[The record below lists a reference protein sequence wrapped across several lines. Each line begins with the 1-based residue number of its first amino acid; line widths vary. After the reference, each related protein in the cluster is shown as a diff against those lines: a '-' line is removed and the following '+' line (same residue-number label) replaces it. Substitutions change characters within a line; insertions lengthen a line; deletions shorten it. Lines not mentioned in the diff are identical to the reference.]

1 MDLLSFG
8 NFSLVPFGYNVYRYK
23 LFKDFWDNSYNY
35 LNANE
40 KLMPKLDDI
49 NLVLI
54 EYKDKPNLTSLFK
67 EENYET
73 LLDIINTFILKRG
86 IKILKIIDK
95 NLSLSKEQEDKIIND
110 ILEIRI

>member
-1 MDLLSFG
+1 
-8 NFSLVPFGYNVYRYK
+8 
-23 LFKDFWDNSYNY
+23 
-35 LNANE
+35 
-40 KLMPKLDDI
+40 MPELDDI
-49 NLVLI
+49 NLVLT

-110 ILEIRI
+110 ILEIKI